1 MTQSEIEKIEIEKK
15 MEEQMVKN
23 LKAKLKKKKDALIW
37 GEKQGSSE
45 IEENEK
51 SLSMEDKQLESLT
64 AGLSKL
70 KNKMKKKENFS
81 EQSSE
86 EKIMVRV
93 GSSKRESQHQKGKES
108 YRNKNLNLLN
118 CLSYKIIFFFKFL
131 YLICSKNH

>member
-70 KNKMKKKENFS
+70 KNKMKTKENFS

-93 GSSKRESQHQKGKES
+93 GSSKRESQHQKGKEI
-108 YRNKNLNLLN
+108 YRKKNLNLLN
-118 CLSYKIIFFFKFL
+118 CLS
-131 YLICSKNH
+131 